1 MPQQLADPRNET
13 DANPTDTR
21 TSWISHEDEN
31 GFNRKLN
38 MFHVSAPGAV
48 GRKWQGPPHAQ
59 SKCAEVK
66 GTRLQLFTHN
76 TAAARP
82 SPSSSSTKIQQTHAR
97 EIPLCGERL
106 IQGYSTTPW
115 MKLLP
120 WCADTRLRVAQLYS
134 FLHFSAPS
142 SFIILSSLSLMM

>member
-1 MPQQLADPRNET
+1 
-13 DANPTDTR
+13 
-21 TSWISHEDEN
+21 
-31 GFNRKLN
+31 

-106 IQGYSTTPW
+106 IQGCSSTP
-115 MKLLP
+115 
-120 WCADTRLRVAQLYS
+120 
-134 FLHFSAPS
+134 
-142 SFIILSSLSLMM
+142 